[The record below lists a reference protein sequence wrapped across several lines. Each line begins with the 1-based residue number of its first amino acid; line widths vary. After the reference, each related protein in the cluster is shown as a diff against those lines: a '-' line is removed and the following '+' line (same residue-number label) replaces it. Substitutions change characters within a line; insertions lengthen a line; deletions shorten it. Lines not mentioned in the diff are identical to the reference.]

1 MGLRKV
7 LAVSDLDFEASSFQK
22 ADGTNILE
30 VIELKEKRE
39 ALLLGAA
46 GRVFG
51 ELQRAHKIL

>member
-46 GRVFG
+46 GRVFW
-51 ELQRAHKIL
+51 